1 MKTRTGFV
9 YKDKKTG
16 NFYARVCYTQENGKR
31 TSIKR
36 KVDNITHGKQVLKEL
51 TSIFDN
57 GGRDAVDAEKM
68 TFNDLCDYYSKHYV
82 IEAQYV
88 DDRKVAGLRSVVHVR
103 GYVKVF
109 KEYLGRRLLK
119 SINYD
124 DLRAFRTK
132 RLKTPTHQSEQ
143 RSIATVNREMA
154 YLRRLLNIA
163 ERNGW
168 ITRNPFKCGDSLI
181 HVADEKKR
189 ERILTRDEESK
200 LLAQC
205 IGKRKHLR
213 PIIIAGLDTGCRM
226 GELLK
231 LRFKDISFEDNLIT
245 IQAFN
250 TKTMRERQ
258 VSMTIRLKQELEG
271 LYIANPNPES
281 LVFGVK
287 REVRHGFTSACKD
300 AGINGATF
308 YTLRHTAATRLVS
321 LHIPLAE
328 VGKVLGHTTPN
339 TTYRYY
345 LNPNVETVRR
355 AAVAL
360 DAFNSEQQ
368 PTQETVSEASEIV
381 N

>member
-1 MKTRTGFV
+1 MKSRTGYVFQN
-9 YKDKKTG
+9 KETG
-16 NFYARVCYTQENGKR
+16 SWYARVTFTDRNGKR
-31 TSIKR
+31 KNIQR
-36 KVDNITHGKQVLKEL
+36 KVENKSRGDELLKKLIHTIENEGASAIEVEKL
-51 TSIFDN
+51 TFS
-57 GGRDAVDAEKM
+57 
-68 TFNDLCDYYSKHYV
+68 DLASYYEKHYLK
-82 IEAQYV
+82 EAQYV
-88 DDRKVAGLRSVVHVR
+88 NGRKVAGLRSVDSVR
-103 GYVKVF
+103 GYVRILR
-109 KEYLGRRLLK
+109 EYFGKQKLRTITYEDLLTFRSQRLNT
-119 SINYD
+119 S
-124 DLRAFRTK
+124 
-132 RLKTPTHQSEQ
+132 THQSKQ

-168 ITRNPFKCGDSLI
+168 ISKNPFKCGDSLI
-181 HVADEKKR
+181 NVADERKR
-189 ERILTRDEESK
+189 ERILNRNEELS

-205 IGKRKHLR
+205 TGSRKHLR
-213 PIIIAGLDTGCRM
+213 TLIIAGLDTGCRL

-231 LRFKDISFEDNLIT
+231 LRFRDVDFEADLIT

-258 VSMTIRLKQELEG
+258 VSMTIRLKQELEE
-271 LYIANPNPES
+271 LYAVNPNPDE
-281 LVFGVK
+281 LVFGIK
-287 REVRHGFTSACKD
+287 CEVRQGFKNACRD
-300 AGINGATF
+300 AGISGVTF

-355 AAVAL
+355 ASAAL
-360 DAFNSEQQ
+360 NLFNGEQKHQESSEM
-368 PTQETVSEASEIV
+368 V

>member
-1 MKTRTGFV
+1 MKSRSGYVFQ
-9 YKDKKTG
+9 DKKGTW
-16 NFYARVCYTQENGKR
+16 FARVTYTDRNGKR
-31 TSIKR
+31 KNIQR
-36 KVDNITHGKQVLKEL
+36 KVENKSKGDELLKKLVNSIDADKGASIETEKL
-51 TSIFDN
+51 TFSDL
-57 GGRDAVDAEKM
+57 AEHYK
-68 TFNDLCDYYSKHYV
+68 KHYLK
-82 IEAQYV
+82 EAQYV
-88 DDRKVAGLRSVVHVR
+88 NGRKVSGLRSVVSVR
-103 GYVKVF
+103 GYVNVLL
-109 KEYLGRRLLK
+109 EYFGKQKLRSITYEDLLT
-119 SINYD
+119 
-124 DLRAFRTK
+124 FRNT

-168 ITRNPFKCGDSLI
+168 ISKNPFKCGDSLI
-181 HVADEKKR
+181 HIADEKKR
-189 ERILTRDEESK
+189 ERILTREEEAK

-205 IGKRKHLR
+205 VGSRKHLR
-213 PIIIAGLDTGCRM
+213 PIIIAGLDTGCRL

-231 LRFKDISFEDNLIT
+231 LRFKDIDFDSDLIT

-258 VSMTIRLKQELEG
+258 ISLTTRLKEELEK
-271 LYIANPNPES
+271 LFAKTPNPEA
-281 LVFGVK
+281 LVFGITCV
-287 REVRHGFTSACKD
+287 VRQGFKNACTA
-300 AGINGATF
+300 AGIDGVTF

-345 LNPNVETVRR
+345 LNPNLETVRR
-355 AAVAL
+355 AAAAL
-360 DAFNSEQQ
+360 DSFNAEQQ
-368 PTQETVSEASEIV
+368 PAQETVSDASELV

>member
-36 KVDNITHGKQVLKEL
+36 KVENITHGKQVLKEL
-51 TSIFDN
+51 TSTFEN
-57 GGRDAVDAEKM
+57 GGREAIDAEKI
-68 TFNDLCDYYSKHYV
+68 TFNDLCDYYSKNYLT
-82 IEAQYV
+82 EAQYIEG
-88 DDRKVAGLRSVVHVR
+88 RKVAGLRSVVNVR
-103 GYVKVF
+103 GYVNVF
-109 KEYLGRRLLK
+109 RECLGRKLLK
-119 SINYD
+119 SITYD
-124 DLRAFRTK
+124 DLRAFRIK

-143 RSIATVNREMA
+143 RSITTVNREMA

-168 ITRNPFKCGDSLI
+168 INKNPFKTGDSLI
-181 HVADEKKR
+181 HIADEKKR
-189 ERILTRDEESK
+189 ERILTSVEEAK
-200 LLAQC
+200 LLTQC
-205 IGKRKHLR
+205 EGKRKHLR
-213 PIIIAGLDTGCRM
+213 PLIIAGLDTGCRL

-231 LRFKDISFEDNLIT
+231 LRFKDIDFEFDLIT

-258 VSMTIRLKQELEG
+258 VSITIRLKRELEE
-271 LYIANPNPES
+271 LCARNPNPEA
-281 LVFGVK
+281 LVFGIKSV
-287 REVRHGFTSACKD
+287 VRRGFKSACKD
-300 AGINGATF
+300 AKIEGATF

-345 LNPNVETVRR
+345 LNPNVEAVRR
-355 AAVAL
+355 AAAAL
-360 DAFNSEQQ
+360 DSFNAEQL
-368 PTQETVSEASEIV
+368 TQQEKVEEATEMI

>member
-31 TSIKR
+31 TSIKL
-36 KVDNITHGKQVLKEL
+36 KVENITHGKQVLKEL
-51 TSIFDN
+51 ITTFDN
-57 GGRDAVDAEKM
+57 GGREAFDAEKM

-82 IEAQYV
+82 FEAQYIEG
-88 DDRKVAGLRSVVHVR
+88 RKVAGLRSVVQVG

-119 SINYD
+119 SVNYD

-168 ITRNPFKCGDSLI
+168 INRNPFKCGDSLI
-181 HVADEKKR
+181 HIADERKR
-189 ERILTRDEESK
+189 EKILTREEEAK

-205 IGKRKHLR
+205 VGKRKHLR

-231 LRFKDISFEDNLIT
+231 LRFKDINFEESLIT

-271 LYIANPNPES
+271 LHTTNPNPDS
-281 LVFGVK
+281 LVLGVK

-345 LNPNVETVRR
+345 LNPNLETVKR
-355 AAVAL
+355 AASAL
-360 DAFNSEQQ
+360 DSFNAEQQ
-368 PTQETVSEASEIV
+368 PTQETVSEAKELV

>member
-1 MKTRTGFV
+1 MKSRSGYVFQ
-9 YKDKKTG
+9 DKKG
-16 NFYARVCYTQENGKR
+16 NWFARVTYTDRNGKR
-31 TSIKR
+31 KNIQR
-36 KVDNITHGKQVLKEL
+36 KVENKSKGDELLKKLVNSIDNDKGATLETEKL
-51 TSIFDN
+51 TF
-57 GGRDAVDAEKM
+57 K
-68 TFNDLCDYYSKHYV
+68 DLIEYYKKHYLK
-82 IEAQYV
+82 EAQYV
-88 DDRKVAGLRSVVHVR
+88 NGRKVSGLRSIVQVR
-103 GYVKVF
+103 GYVNVLCDYFGKQKLRTVMY
-109 KEYLGRRLLK
+109 EDLLT
-119 SINYD
+119 
-124 DLRAFRTK
+124 FRNI
-132 RLKTPTHQSEQ
+132 RLKTSTHQSEQ

-168 ITRNPFKCGDSLI
+168 ISRNPFKCGDSLI

-213 PIIIAGLDTGCRM
+213 PIIIAGLDTGCRL

-231 LRFKDISFEDNLIT
+231 LRFKDIDFENNLIT

-258 VSMTIRLKQELEG
+258 ISITIRLKEELEK
-271 LYIANPNPES
+271 LYAKTSES
-281 LVFGVK
+281 NALVFGITSQ
-287 REVRHGFTSACKD
+287 VRHGFKTACTD
-300 AGINGATF
+300 AGIKGVTF
-308 YTLRHTAATRLVS
+308 YALRHTAATRLVS

-328 VGKVLGHTTPN
+328 VGKFLGHTTPN

-345 LNPNVETVRR
+345 LNPNLETVRR
-355 AAVAL
+355 AATAL
-360 DAFNSEQQ
+360 DSFNAEQQ
-368 PTQETVSEASEIV
+368 PTEEASEMI

>member
-1 MKTRTGFV
+1 MKSRSGYVFQ
-9 YKDKKTG
+9 DKKG
-16 NFYARVCYTQENGKR
+16 NWFARVTYTDRNGKR
-31 TSIKR
+31 KNIQR
-36 KVDNITHGKQVLKEL
+36 KVENKSKGDELLKKLVNSIDNDKGASIETEKL
-51 TSIFDN
+51 TFTDL
-57 GGRDAVDAEKM
+57 AEHYK
-68 TFNDLCDYYSKHYV
+68 KHYLK
-82 IEAQYV
+82 EAQYV
-88 DDRKVAGLRSVVHVR
+88 NGRKVSGLRSIVQVR
-103 GYVKVF
+103 GYVNVLS
-109 KEYLGRRLLK
+109 EYFSKQKLRTITYEDLLSFRNARLQT
-119 SINYD
+119 S
-124 DLRAFRTK
+124 
-132 RLKTPTHQSEQ
+132 THQSEQ

-168 ITRNPFKCGDSLI
+168 INRNPFKCGDSLI
-181 HVADEKKR
+181 HIADERKR
-189 ERILTRDEESK
+189 ERTLTREEEDK

-231 LRFKDISFEDNLIT
+231 LRFKDINFEENLIT

-258 VSMTIRLKQELEG
+258 ISLTIRLKQELEG
-271 LYIANPNPES
+271 LYAANPNPDS
-281 LVFGVK
+281 LVFGIT
-287 REVRHGFTSACKD
+287 REVRHGFKSACKD
-300 AGINGATF
+300 AGIDGATF
-308 YTLRHTAATRLVS
+308 YALRHTAATRLVS

-345 LNPNVETVRR
+345 LNPNLETVRR
-355 AAVAL
+355 ASAAL
-360 DAFNSEQQ
+360 DSFNAEPQQ
-368 PTQETVSEASEIV
+368 TQETVSAATELV

>member
-1 MKTRTGFV
+1 MKSRSGYVFQ
-9 YKDKKTG
+9 DKKG
-16 NFYARVCYTQENGKR
+16 NWFARVTYTDRNGKR
-31 TSIKR
+31 KNIQR
-36 KVDNITHGKQVLKEL
+36 KVENKSKGDELLKKLVNSIDNDKGASLETEKL
-51 TSIFDN
+51 TF
-57 GGRDAVDAEKM
+57 K
-68 TFNDLCDYYSKHYV
+68 DLIEYYKKHYLK
-82 IEAQYV
+82 EAQYV
-88 DDRKVAGLRSVVHVR
+88 NGRKVSGLRSIVQVR
-103 GYVKVF
+103 GYVNVLC
-109 KEYLGRRLLK
+109 EYFGKQKLRTVTYEDLLTFRNVRL
-119 SINYD
+119 
-124 DLRAFRTK
+124 R
-132 RLKTPTHQSEQ
+132 TPTHQSEQ

-168 ITRNPFKCGDSLI
+168 VSRNPFKCGDSLI

-213 PIIIAGLDTGCRM
+213 PIIIAGLDTGCRL

-231 LRFKDISFEDNLIT
+231 LRFKDIDFENNLIT

-258 VSMTIRLKQELEG
+258 ISITIRLKDELEK
-271 LYIANPNPES
+271 LYAKTPEPDA
-281 LVFGVK
+281 LVFGITSQ
-287 REVRHGFTSACKD
+287 VRHGFTNACIA
-300 AGINGATF
+300 AGIKGATF
-308 YTLRHTAATRLVS
+308 YALRHTAATRLVS

-345 LNPNVETVRR
+345 LNPNLETVRR
-355 AAVAL
+355 AAAAL
-360 DAFNSEQQ
+360 DSFNSEQQ
-368 PTQETVSEASEIV
+368 PTQETVSETSEMV

>member
-1 MKTRTGFV
+1 MKSRSGYVFQ
-9 YKDKKTG
+9 DKKG
-16 NFYARVCYTQENGKR
+16 NWFARVTYTDRNGKR
-31 TSIKR
+31 KNVQR
-36 KVDNITHGKQVLKEL
+36 KVENKSKGDELLKNLVHSIDSDKGASLETEKL
-51 TSIFDN
+51 TF
-57 GGRDAVDAEKM
+57 K
-68 TFNDLCDYYSKHYV
+68 DLTEHYSKHYLK
-82 IEAQYV
+82 EAEYV
-88 DDRKVAGLRSVVHVR
+88 NGRKVSGLRSIVQVR
-103 GYVKVF
+103 GYVKVLC
-109 KEYLGRRLLK
+109 EYFGSQKLKTITYEDLL
-119 SINYD
+119 S
-124 DLRAFRTK
+124 FRNT
-132 RLKTPTHQSEQ
+132 RLKTSTHQSEQ

-168 ITRNPFKCGDSLI
+168 INKNPFKCGDSLI
-181 HVADEKKR
+181 HIADERKR
-189 ERILTRDEESK
+189 ERTLTREEEAK

-205 IGKRKHLR
+205 VGKRKHLR

-231 LRFKDISFEDNLIT
+231 LRFKDINFEDNLIT

-258 VSMTIRLKQELEG
+258 ISITIRLKQELEK
-271 LYIANPNPES
+271 LYAANPES
-281 LVFGVK
+281 DALVFGIT

-300 AGINGATF
+300 AGIAGATF

-345 LNPNVETVRR
+345 LNPNLETVRR
-355 AAVAL
+355 AASAL
-360 DAFNSEQQ
+360 DVFNAEQSAQ
-368 PTQETVSEASEIV
+368 EASELV

>member
-1 MKTRTGFV
+1 MKSRSGYVFQ
-9 YKDKKTG
+9 DKKG
-16 NFYARVCYTQENGKR
+16 IWFARVTYTDRNGKR
-31 TSIKR
+31 KNIQR
-36 KVDNITHGKQVLKEL
+36 KVENKSKGDELLKKLVHSIDNDKGATLETEKL
-51 TSIFDN
+51 TF
-57 GGRDAVDAEKM
+57 K
-68 TFNDLCDYYSKHYV
+68 DLTEHYKKHYLK
-82 IEAQYV
+82 EAQYV
-88 DDRKVAGLRSVVHVR
+88 NGRKVSGLRSIVQVG
-103 GYVKVF
+103 GYVKVLCEHF
-109 KEYLGRRLLK
+109 GKQKLRTITYEDLLTFRNIRL
-119 SINYD
+119 N
-124 DLRAFRTK
+124 
-132 RLKTPTHQSEQ
+132 TPTHQSEQ

-168 ITRNPFKCGDSLI
+168 INRNPFKCGDSLI
-181 HVADEKKR
+181 HIADERKR
-189 ERILTRDEESK
+189 ERILTREEEAK

-205 IGKRKHLR
+205 VGKRKHLR

-231 LRFKDISFEDNLIT
+231 LRFKDINFEDNLIT

-258 VSMTIRLKQELEG
+258 ISMTIRLKQELEG
-271 LYIANPNPES
+271 LYAVNPNPES

-345 LNPNVETVRR
+345 LNPNLETVRR
-355 AAVAL
+355 AASAL
-360 DAFNSEQQ
+360 DSFNEEQSSIRGAA
-368 PTQETVSEASEIV
+368 SEASEMV